1 MTEEEKAQ
9 RGTEAERLL
18 SHPLL
23 VEAFDL
29 IEQDI
34 RDKWTNSPAR
44 DVDGREAL
52 WTQLRL
58 LHRVRAE
65 IQEVAETGK
74 VAQATLAQKALAAGR
89 RIWNG

>member
-23 VEAFDL
+23 AEAFSV

-34 RDKWTNSPAR
+34 QDKWQSSPAR
-44 DVDGREAL
+44 DTDGREKL
-52 WTQLRL
+52 WMQLKL

-65 IQEVAETGK
+65 IQAVAETGK
-74 VAQATLAQKALAAGR
+74 VAQATLAQRALAAGR

>member
-1 MTEEEKAQ
+1 MELEEQAN
-9 RGTEAERLL
+9 RGDQAAKLL
-18 SHPLL
+18 QHPLL

-44 DVDGREAL
+44 DVEGRESL

-58 LHRVRAE
+58 LHRLRVE
-65 IQEVAETGK
+65 IQAVAENGK
-74 VAQATLAQKALAAGR
+74 VARATLLQ
-89 RIWNG
+89 RIGLTR

>member
-1 MTEEEKAQ
+1 MELEEQAQ
-9 RGTEAERLL
+9 RGMEAERLL

-58 LHRVRAE
+58 LQRVRAE
-65 IQEVAETGK
+65 LQSVVETGK
-74 VAQATLAQKALAAGR
+74 VAQATLLQKAREAGR
-89 RIWNG
+89 KLLRF

>member
-1 MTEEEKAQ
+1 MQPDDSGMLELQAQ
-9 RGTEAERLL
+9 RGEQAKQLL
-18 SHPLL
+18 AHPLL
-23 VEAFDL
+23 VDAFDK

-65 IQEVAETGK
+65 IQQVAENGK
-74 VAQATLAQKALAAGR
+74 VAEKTLLQ
-89 RIWNG
+89 RIGLKR

>member
-1 MTEEEKAQ
+1 MELEEQAQ

-52 WTQLRL
+52 WTQLKL
-58 LHRVRAE
+58 LQRVRAE
-65 IQEVAETGK
+65 LQQVAETGK
-74 VAQATLAQKALAAGR
+74 VAQATLLQKAREAGR
-89 RIWNG
+89 RLLRS